1 MDTILFVNACVRPGS
16 RTLELARTL
25 LQTLDGEVREV
36 CLHETTLPA
45 LDLAG
50 MQKRDRAAKEND
62 FSDPVFAAA
71 KAFSAADVIVIAA
84 PYWDLGF
91 PALLKIYI
99 ERVCA
104 TGITFEYRSGRP
116 FGLCRAKKLTY
127 VTTSG
132 GEIFADFGYSYIKTV
147 ANAFFGI
154 KETKAYRAMN
164 LDVLGISADRVLAE
178 ASISVIE

>member
-1 MDTILFVNACVRPGS
+1 MKILFINACVRRES
-16 RTLELARTL
+16 RTLVLARDILSRMEGEITEL
-25 LQTLDGEVREV
+25 ELIKEKITPLDRE
-36 CLHETTLPA
+36 A
-45 LDLAG
+45 LAKREELIGAG
-50 MQKRDRAAKEND
+50 RLDEQSFKYARQ
-62 FSDPVFAAA
+62 FAE
-71 KAFSAADVIVIAA
+71 ADEIVIAA
-84 PYWDLGF
+84 PFWDLGF

-164 LDVLGISADRVLAE
+164 LDVLGITADRVLE
-178 ASISVIE
+178 DASISIIE

>member
-1 MDTILFVNACVRPGS
+1 MKILFINACVRRES
-16 RTLELARTL
+16 RTLVLARDILSRMEGEITEL
-25 LQTLDGEVREV
+25 ELIKEKITPLDRE
-36 CLHETTLPA
+36 A
-45 LDLAG
+45 LAKREEFIGAG
-50 MQKRDRAAKEND
+50 RLDEQSFKYARQ
-62 FSDPVFAAA
+62 FAE
-71 KAFSAADVIVIAA
+71 ADEIVIAA

-99 ERVCA
+99 ERVCVS
-104 TGITFEYRSGRP
+104 GITFEYRSGRP

-164 LDVLGISADRVLAE
+164 LDVLGITADRVLE
-178 ASISVIE
+178 DASISVIE

>member
-1 MDTILFVNACVRPGS
+1 MKILFINACVRRES
-16 RTLELARTL
+16 RTLVLARDILSRMEGEITEL
-25 LQTLDGEVREV
+25 ELIKEKITPLDRE
-36 CLHETTLPA
+36 A
-45 LDLAG
+45 LAKREELIGAG
-50 MQKRDRAAKEND
+50 RLD
-62 FSDPVFAAA
+62 DPSFKYARQFAE
-71 KAFSAADVIVIAA
+71 ADEIVIAA

>member
-1 MDTILFVNACVRPGS
+1 MSILFINACVRRES
-16 RTLELARTL
+16 RTLVLARDILSRMEGEITEL
-25 LQTLDGEVREV
+25 ELIKEKITPLDRE
-36 CLHETTLPA
+36 A
-45 LDLAG
+45 LAKREELIGAG
-50 MQKRDRAAKEND
+50 RFDEQSFKYARQ
-62 FSDPVFAAA
+62 FAE
-71 KAFSAADVIVIAA
+71 ADEIVIAA

-164 LDVLGISADRVLAE
+164 LDVLGISADRVLAD